1 MAIACF
7 RIFQEAL
14 TNVARHAAATQVEV
28 ELQTQPGGFKLEI
41 RDNGQGLPP
50 AVATTSQ
57 SLGLLG
63 MRERAQA
70 LGGTVTVTARAAGGT
85 VVSLWLPV
93 KPEN

>member
-1 MAIACF
+1 MLF
-7 RIFQEAL
+7 RS
-14 TNVARHAAATQVEV
+14 
-28 ELQTQPGGFKLEI
+28 GGFKLEI

-50 AVATTSQ
+50 AAAPTSQ

-93 KPEN
+93 KPKN